1 MRRVVGIAGVL
12 AIVGG
17 ALAAIPMVAAHH
29 AMVMYDNTKTVTLDG
44 TLVELRWTNP
54 HVFLR
59 VQVKANDADSSE
71 VWVLETSSPTNLVRL
86 GGWSET
92 AMKPGD
98 RVRVDINPHRTE
110 QRAARVTKVVLVETG
125 QEFGTA
131 YRDAQP
137 PRTQ

>member
-1 MRRVVGIAGVL
+1 MGRVVKVASAL
-12 AIVGG
+12 AILGG
-17 ALAAIPMVAAHH
+17 ILAGIPMVAAHH
-29 AMVMYDNTKTVTLDG
+29 AMVMYDNTKTMTLDG

-59 VQVKANDADSSE
+59 VEVKEAGQSE

-98 RVRVDINPHRTE
+98 RVKVDINPHRSE
-110 QRAARVTKVVLVETG
+110 QRAARVTKVVLVDTG

-131 YRDAQP
+131 YRDALP